1 MTVKELRQKK
11 AAYYKGKYQ
20 LIKWNDYKYRKLKEI
35 MYIRRAGR
43 ADNDTYSDCIIMAD
57 TEYPQECW
65 EFLKWWTSADTQL
78 SYNNNVESILGTV
91 SRTTTATLEA
101 FESMAWEKNDLV
113 VLLEQRRRIQEIPE
127 VPGSYYVSRSVDQ
140 AFWGVVNDV
149 DTPKDSL
156 MKWNEISNSEIERK
170 IKQYIK

>member
-1 MTVKELRQKK
+1 MLAQTAPEIDGRWGIACVPGYKDEEGNVRNYVSGSGTGCSILSTSENKD
-11 AAYYKGKYQ
+11 AA
-20 LIKWNDYKYRKLKEI
+20 
-35 MYIRRAGR
+35 
-43 ADNDTYSDCIIMAD
+43 
-57 TEYPQECW
+57 W

-101 FESMAWEKNDLV
+101 FESMAWDKNDLE